1 MIQKIKLYGLSFGVI
16 VALFLSGAWR
26 RAPLETEEKVTEAI
40 ARPDEAVQEKDMV
53 ILENDLALQE
63 NRAKAEYVQ
72 ICQGEQSRKNAFF
85 SEMYAKEEAENE
97 ARQKEREQREKE
109 RLERKKRKE
118 EKRQQEMQILE
129 RIVEAEAGDQD
140 LEGRILVANVIINR
154 VKSKHF
160 PDSVKEVV
168 FANRNGRYQFSPV
181 ANGRYHRVTVS
192 EKSRKAVKLALSGKD
207 ISNGALYFMCRS
219 ASNPKNVAWFD
230 RDLTKVKEHGCH
242 EFFK

>member
-1 MIQKIKLYGLSFGVI
+1 MTAL
-16 VALFLSGAWR
+16 LFLNLIALVAVINITELRISHIMATPAFKLSMAETMMPAEEMSDVHEMVKMASGQRVIAYEI
-26 RAPLETEEKVTEAI
+26 AETE
-40 ARPDEAVQEKDMV
+40 R
-53 ILENDLALQE
+53 
-63 NRAKAEYVQ
+63 EY
-72 ICQGEQSRKNAFF
+72 RL
-85 SEMYAKEEAENE
+85 SEDDYEV
-97 ARQKEREQREKE
+97 
-109 RLERKKRKE
+109 L
-118 EKRQQEMQILE
+118 L

-181 ANGRYHRVTVS
+181 ANGRYYRVTVS

-219 ASNPKNVAWFD
+219 ASEPKNVAWFD